1 MIMRTP
7 TRYLAVLLTVLLLPC
22 ALLWIQG
29 QTSTGDDGDDAVLLR
44 LGGREV
50 MRSDFVRA
58 HGGREAVRAM
68 SKADREEALQRFVDF
83 CLLVQEAERM
93 QLDTL
98 PEVRGALLGR
108 RQALL
113 RQWFEQIAPSGA
125 GDPAPSS
132 APSGDH
138 TDLLLLSRITL
149 RLPQH
154 APAGATEAARAHMD
168 SLYQALRQGAA
179 FEALAR
185 RFSAV
190 PTASWMRAAEMT
202 SEMEGVAYSQPQG
215 QVSAPFWDPEGV
227 HIVRVLDR
235 RPATALPTASSSF
248 SSSSSVSAS
257 SAASSAT
264 LLSRLQQIYT
274 YAPRQAAI
282 DELLVRGSTSQ
293 VLFTL
298 GGKGGEA
305 TDAVTPGR
313 DTVSMARTAY
323 DGQHFALY
331 AQAHPQTV
339 RRQFDGFVHKSVL
352 DYAARQATAPGGPL
366 ARAIEGERDSLLYC
380 ALIREFLAAR
390 LTPARLKAYFAE
402 HQANYRYA
410 SPRYRGTV
418 VHARTKRALKQ
429 AKKFLRDLPPEEHEQ
444 AISLVFRD
452 SLNPEV
458 VVEQGLFSPG
468 ENPFVDQLAF
478 GHGKAQP
485 LPGHP
490 YTLLLGQKVRG
501 PQDYSEVLPQ
511 VSADCARA
519 LEQQWLQSLRE
530 LTPVEINAAAL
541 DARRR

>member
-1 MIMRTP
+1 MRTP
-7 TRYLAVLLTVLLLPC
+7 TRYLAVLLTVLLFPC

-83 CLLVQEAERM
+83 YLLVQEAERM

-154 APAGATEAARAHMD
+154 APAGATEAARARMD

-179 FEALAR
+179 FEVLAR

-227 HIVRVLDR
+227 HIVRVIDR
-235 RPATALPTASSSF
+235 RPSTAIHAASPSSS
-248 SSSSSVSAS
+248 AL
-257 SAASSAT
+257 SAAPPDAF
-264 LLSRLQQIYT
+264 LSRLKQIYA

-282 DELLVRGSTSQ
+282 DELLARGSTSQ

-305 TDAVTPGR
+305 AEAVTSGR
-313 DTVSMARTAY
+313 DTDSVAPTTY
-323 DGQHFALY
+323 DGQRFALY
-331 AQAHPQTV
+331 AQGHPQSV
-339 RRQFDGFVHKSVL
+339 RRQFDGFVRKSVL
-352 DYAARQATAPGGPL
+352 DYAARAATTPGGPL
-366 ARAIEGERDSLLYC
+366 ARAIEAERDSLLYRT
-380 ALIREFLAAR
+380 LIREFLAAR
-390 LTPARLKAYFAE
+390 LTPARLQTYFAE
-402 HQANYRYA
+402 HQADYRYA
-410 SPRYRGTV
+410 STRYRGTV

-452 SLNPEV
+452 SLSPEV
-458 VVEQGLFSPG
+458 VVEQGFFSPG

-485 LPGHP
+485 LTGHP

-519 LEQQWLQSLRE
+519 LEQQWLQLLRE
-530 LTPVEINAAAL
+530 RTPVEINAAAL
-541 DARRR
+541 DAKRR